1 MWILLYYN
9 FSIIPYHSYRG
20 HINIVIVIIIYSYNN
35 YIKKIN
41 DYKSFLDTVSFY
53 YVVSFLII
61 TSMKTVVCYG
71 FLIET
76 ILILLSV
83 KIMFYYLTLSIC
95 LWIYEPVLI
104 SVVLPNVCLVFWLST
119 SAITVITAL

>member
-1 MWILLYYN
+1 MLWKDK
-9 FSIIPYHSYRG
+9 
-20 HINIVIVIIIYSYNN
+20 VIIIYSYNN

-53 YVVSFLII
+53 YVISFLII

-83 KIMFYYLTLSIC
+83 KIMFYYLTLWIC

-104 SVVLPNVCLVFWLST
+104 SVVLPKRLPCFWLCT